1 MRNRL
6 VPALAA
12 GLLLLLTSGGRA
24 DDARSVLDKAIQ
36 AHGGAEKLARLNAIH
51 FTAKGT
57 IRQGTEVPFT
67 LETHWQAPDRLKNS
81 VATGSAEKPTTLVET
96 IAGGEGWSIRNG
108 KPGSLD
114 AAALDELRS
123 QAHVRRLLVLTPL
136 LGDNVYRLS
145 ELKEIR
151 VEDRPAIGVLVRCP
165 GEREVKLYFDTD
177 THRLVKLERRIY
189 DSVAKK
195 ERRQEEFYSDY
206 KDVEGVPTAMR
217 HVWLRDGEKALDMTL
232 GEVRYPEHIDPTV
245 FVDPRP
251 FTRLRDVI
259 YGHKNGVALTMD
271 VFTPRKGANGAAVV
285 FVVSGGWYSDQ
296 TTIDSPFIRP
306 LVEVML
312 RRRYTI
318 FTVCHGSQPRFT
330 VPEAIADMNRAV
342 RFIRYHARDYHIDPD
357 RIGITGGSAGGHLSL
372 MQGVAGDRGDA
383 KSLDPVE
390 RTSSRVQ
397 AVACFFPP
405 TDFLNYGT
413 DGAIAFAED
422 GVLKDY
428 RTAVD
433 VRELDPRTHRLEHV
447 TDKDKVK
454 ALSRRISPI
463 THVSADAPPTLIVH
477 GDADKLVPIQQAEV
491 IIAKLKKAGV
501 PAELVV
507 KKGAG
512 HGWGGMDK
520 DMETIADWFDK
531 YLPKR

>member
-1 MRNRL
+1 M
-6 VPALAA
+6 
-12 GLLLLLTSGGRA
+12 
-24 DDARSVLDKAIQ
+24 
-36 AHGGAEKLARLNAIH
+36 
-51 FTAKGT
+51 
-57 IRQGTEVPFT
+57 
-67 LETHWQAPDRLKNS
+67 
-81 VATGSAEKPTTLVET
+81 
-96 IAGGEGWSIRNG
+96 
-108 KPGSLD
+108 
-114 AAALDELRS
+114 
-123 QAHVRRLLVLTPL
+123 LTPL

-318 FTVCHGSQPRFT
+318 FAVCHGSQPRFT

>member
-1 MRNRL
+1 MRKILLPVL
-6 VPALAA
+6 VAA
-12 GLLLLLTSGGRA
+12 LLLPSSRLRA
-24 DDARSVLDKAIQ
+24 EDARSILDKAIQ
-36 AHGGAEKLARLNAIH
+36 AHGGAEKLARLNALH
-51 FTAKGT
+51 STARGT
-57 IRQGTEVPFT
+57 IRQGADVAFT
-67 LETHWQAPDRLKNS
+67 LESHWQAPDRLKNS
-81 VATGSAEKPTTLVET
+81 VTTGPAERTTTLVET
-96 IAGGEGWSIRNG
+96 IAGSGGWSIRNG

-123 QAHVRRLLVLTPL
+123 QAHVRRLLALTPL
-136 LGDNVYRLS
+136 LSDNVYRLS
-145 ELKEIR
+145 VLKETRI
-151 VEDRPAIGVLVRCP
+151 EDRPATGVIVRCP
-165 GEREVKLYFDTD
+165 GERDVKLYFDSD
-177 THRLVKLERRIY
+177 TGRVVKLERRIY

-217 HVWLRDGEKALDMTL
+217 QVWLRDGEKALDMTL
-232 GEVRYPEHIDPTV
+232 GEVHYPEHIDPAV
-245 FVDPRP
+245 FADPRP
-251 FTRLRDVI
+251 YTRLRDVI

-285 FVVSGGWYSDQ
+285 FAVSGGWRSDQ
-296 TTIDSPFIRP
+296 ATIDLLFVYP
-306 LVEVML
+306 LVEAML
-312 RRRYTI
+312 KRGYTI
-318 FTVCHGSQPRFT
+318 FAVCHGSQPRFT
-330 VPEAIADMNRAV
+330 VPDAIADMNRAV
-342 RFIRYHARDYHIDPD
+342 RFIRYHARDYRIAPD

-413 DGAIAFAED
+413 DGAFAFAED
-422 GVLKDY
+422 GVLKDF

-433 VRELDPRTHRLEHV
+433 VRELDPRTHRLEHI
-447 TDKDKVK
+447 TDQDKVK

-463 THVSADAPPTLIVH
+463 THVSADAPPTLIIH

-491 IIAKLKKAGV
+491 MIAKLKKAGV

-531 YLPKR
+531 YLKKQ